1 MSVEM
6 HHVKLAQA
14 GPGDIVGLCVRVPE
28 KSLKRGMVCS
38 LAGEAPAR
46 ACVQFRAQVI
56 VFDQPA
62 EIKVGY
68 TTTLDVHTAHV
79 PCRFAEIE
87 CRLAR
92 DGSVTEKRP
101 ESIRAGDGAIVVL
114 EPLQGVVVETFED
127 CPPLGRFA
135 LRDSQKTVAVGVIK
149 EVTKVD
155 APEANPVLR
164 GEAPASHLRPPSP
177 RMVPVV
183 RSRGYPADPPAPK
196 PRRSRGPSKNGP
208 EERSKRTEDD
218 EREREDSPE
227 GQGERRRSRKDDS
240 NSRSTRDTSADGADE
255 RDREV

>member
-1 MSVEM
+1 
-6 HHVKLAQA
+6 
-14 GPGDIVGLCVRVPE
+14 
-28 KSLKRGMVCS
+28 
-38 LAGEAPAR
+38 
-46 ACVQFRAQVI
+46 
-56 VFDQPA
+56 
-62 EIKVGY
+62 VGY

-92 DGSVTEKRP
+92 DGSVTEERP

-155 APEANPVLR
+155 APTVEANQRLLR
-164 GEAPASHLRPPSP
+164 GSQAQSHMRPPSP
-177 RMVPVV
+177 RMVPVP
-183 RSRGYPADPPAPK
+183 RRGYPADPPAPK
-196 PRRSRGPSKNGP
+196 PRRSRGPSKNTP
-208 EERSKRTEDD
+208 EERSSKRTDD

-227 GQGERRRSRKDDS
+227 CGERRRSRKDDS
-240 NSRSTRDTSADGADE
+240 NSRSTRDTSAEGADE
-255 RDREV
+255 RDRDV